1 MPQALVQTA
10 EQNIYVLLPVSNMF
24 SRLETDYWAPSAET
38 FTLLYTWSLGVE
50 EQFYLVYPLMLFAA
64 HRLGS
69 LRGW

>member
-24 SRLETDYWAPSAET
+24 SRLETDYWAPSAEI
-38 FTLLYTWSLGVE
+38 FTLLHTWPLGVE
-50 EQFYLVYPLMLFAA
+50 EQFYLIYPLMLFAA